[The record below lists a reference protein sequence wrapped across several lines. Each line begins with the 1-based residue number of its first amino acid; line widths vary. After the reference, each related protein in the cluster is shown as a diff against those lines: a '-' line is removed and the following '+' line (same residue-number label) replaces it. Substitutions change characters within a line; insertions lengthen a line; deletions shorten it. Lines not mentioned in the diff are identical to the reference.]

1 MAPMIDGAG
10 SAASLRF
17 AVIRSRFNEAVTKH
31 LLEGALEAL
40 RGAGAKNDAIDV
52 ISVPGA
58 FEIPLIAAQLAKSQ
72 RYDAV
77 VCLGAVIRGET
88 AHFEYISMAVSQGI
102 ARVAYDYEVP
112 VIFGV
117 LTTDTEEQAEARA
130 TPSHKG
136 RAHTSRRRKSNKSR
150 AWIAADDRCNKGYE
164 AGKAAIEMANLMKRL
179 NSIRTELDIVR
190 GEIDIVRGEPV
201 EPPPRQDRS
210 PRFPKPRRQRKR
222 P

>member
-10 SAASLRF
+10 SAATLRF
-17 AVIRSRFNEAVTKH
+17 AVIQSRFNEAVTKH

-40 RGAGAKNDAIDV
+40 RGAGAKDDAIDV
-52 ISVPGA
+52 VSVPGA

-77 VCLGAVIRGET
+77 VCVGAVIRGQT
-88 AHFEYISMAVSQGI
+88 AHFEYISLAVSQGI
-102 ARVAYDYEVP
+102 ARVAYDYGVP

-130 TPSHKG
+130 TPSHGGSAHQFHG
-136 RAHTSRRRKSNKSR
+136 RILKKNQ
-150 AWIAADDRCNKGYE
+150 AWVGADDRCNKGYE

-179 NSIRTELDIVR
+179 DGVR
-190 GEIDIVRGEPV
+190 GGSIK
-201 EPPPRQDRS
+201 PPRHRQKSRS
-210 PRFPKPRRQRKR
+210 SSVTRPTPRRKR

>member
-1 MAPMIDGAG
+1 MIDGAG
-10 SAASLRF
+10 SAATLRF
-17 AVIRSRFNEAVTKH
+17 AVIQSRFNEAVTKH

-40 RGAGAKNDAIDV
+40 RGAGAKDDAIDV
-52 ISVPGA
+52 VSVPGA

-77 VCLGAVIRGET
+77 VCLGAVIRGQT
-88 AHFEYISMAVSQGI
+88 AHFEYISLAVSQGI
-102 ARVAYDYEVP
+102 ARVAYDYGVP

-130 TPSHKG
+130 TPSHRESTHQFHG
-136 RAHTSRRRKSNKSR
+136 RVSKKNR
-150 AWIAADDRCNKGYE
+150 AWIGADDRCNKGYE

-179 NSIRTELDIVR
+179 HRVR
-190 GEIDIVRGEPV
+190 GGSIK
-201 EPPPRQDRS
+201 PPRPRQKSRS
-210 PRFPKPRRQRKR
+210 TSVTRPTPRRKR